1 MTTPPPPRPALSR
14 RLLTNGE
21 ALRLEVEAPSSGGGD
36 KYEPQTPQQARAV
49 LLPQIRSVRA
59 TVRQLPRDL
68 RADRLYVEARLL
80 PNYIAAS
87 YFPLPLLAQI
97 GAVPVGSRADS
108 GLYRTRNRVT
118 RTGTRRLILTVDDQG
133 LTQLEQLIERGGRTR
148 TESQA
153 FDEIRKL
160 DEISIPGPESII
172 LAHPDQEA
180 QQITWEAVLHPA
192 ATAIGLEP
200 EPLDAETLGKWYQL
214 VSAAGG
220 QVYRDYVRR
229 VGGLTF
235 TPVSLDEP
243 GANEVARFNP
253 LRAIRPMP
261 SIRPRPRFGPR
272 ATARLLPPNDTTPT
286 RQSPEVAVFDGGV
299 DPINPSVLFPRSSAD
314 LTKEPADPDD
324 LQHGTGVTGA
334 VLYGLVGPGQQAPR
348 PPLPVDSFRVLP
360 APDIPGDLN
369 GYWVLDKIKETVAG
383 GQYKIVNLSLGPVQA
398 VEEAM
403 EPDRWTSELD
413 QLAWE
418 NDILFVVAAGN
429 DGDKDQATGLHRVQ
443 VPADMANGLSVGAA
457 DVPPPDKPW
466 ERAWYSSMGPGRQGN
481 RIQPCGVQFGG
492 DSYNR
497 PFPVLCADGKFLDSE
512 GTSFAAPLVTH
523 ALADLATRL
532 PRVNT
537 SVLRA
542 FAIHFAER
550 RSKHKSLQEEIG
562 YGRYPLTFADDLNCA
577 PGEVHVLYV
586 DEINRGELLGYQIP
600 IPRGSGAVEVVISL
614 AYSSPVDPTQPTEYT
629 SAALELAFRPHH
641 LRYRFYPPKGEGGR
655 SVELDVTSDEALQLL
670 KQGWRMGQEP
680 VTKVLGKSATSSE
693 TLLRDTGKWETLRQ
707 SRINLADGESSDPR
721 LEISYVAR
729 RAGALDNS
737 PTSVPFAL
745 LVTVTDKSGDTD
757 LYDRTVK
764 QFAALRPVPSV
775 QSQIRVR
782 GGGSTWR

>member
-1 MTTPPPPRPALSR
+1 MTTPPPPRTASSR

-21 ALRLEVEAPSSGGGD
+21 ALRIEVEAPSSGGGD
-36 KYEPQTPQQARAV
+36 KYEPQTPQQAQAL
-49 LLPQIRSVRA
+49 LLPQIQSVRA
-59 TVRQLPRDL
+59 TARRLPREL
-68 RADRLYVEARLL
+68 RADRLYVEAKLL

-87 YFPLPLLAQI
+87 HFPIALLAQV
-97 GAVPVGSRADS
+97 GAVPVGSRAAS
-108 GLYRTRNRVT
+108 GLYRTRTRVT
-118 RTGTRRLILTVDDQG
+118 TTGTRRLILTVDDQG
-133 LTQLEQLIERGGRTR
+133 LTQLEQLIEHGGRTR
-148 TESQA
+148 TASQA

-172 LAHPDQEA
+172 LAHPDQAEE
-180 QQITWEAVLHPA
+180 QITWEAVLHPA
-192 ATAIGLEP
+192 ATVIGLEP
-200 EPLDAETLGKWYQL
+200 EPLDEETLAKWYHL
-214 VSAAGG
+214 VSEAGG

-235 TPVSLDEP
+235 TPVSLDEH
-243 GANEVARFNP
+243 GASQVARFNP

-261 SIRPRPRFGPR
+261 PIRPRPRFGPR
-272 ATARLLPPNDTTPT
+272 SAARLRPPNDPTPI

-299 DPINPSVLFPRSSAD
+299 DPLNPSVLYPRSTDD

-360 APDIPGDLN
+360 APNIPGDLN
-369 GYWVLDKIKETVAG
+369 GYWVLDKIKETLAKSRHKV
-383 GQYKIVNLSLGPVQA
+383 VNLSLGPVQA
-398 VEEAM
+398 VEETM

-443 VPADMANGLSVGAA
+443 VPADMANGLSVGAV
-457 DVPPPDKPW
+457 DTPPPDKPW
-466 ERAWYSSMGPGRQGN
+466 ERAVYSSMGPGRQGN

-492 DSYNR
+492 DIWNR
-497 PFPVLCADGKFLDSE
+497 PFPVICADGSFLDSE

-532 PRVNT
+532 PRVNAN
-537 SVLRA
+537 VLRA
-542 FAIHFAER
+542 FAIHFAEKHT
-550 RSKHKSLQEEIG
+550 KHKSVQDEVG
-562 YGRYPLTFADDLNCA
+562 YGRYPLTFVDDLDCA

-614 AYSSPVDPTQPTEYT
+614 AYSSPVEPTQPTEYT

-641 LRYRFYPPKGEGGR
+641 LKYRFRPPKEQRGG
-655 SVELDVTSDEALQLL
+655 SVVLDITSDEARQLL
-670 KQGWRMGQEP
+670 EQGWLMGQEP
-680 VTKVLGKSATSSE
+680 VTKGLGKSGTSSE

-707 SRINLADGESSDPR
+707 SRISLADGESSDPR

-737 PTSVPFAL
+737 PTTVPFAL
-745 LVTVTDKSGDTD
+745 LVTVIDKSGGTD
-757 LYDRTVK
+757 LYQRTVK
-764 QFAALRPVPSV
+764 QFAALRPVASI

-782 GGGSTWR
+782 GGSAWR

>member
-1 MTTPPPPRPALSR
+1 MTTPPEPGTASSR

-21 ALRLEVEAPSSGGGD
+21 ALRMEVEAPPSGGGQ
-36 KYEPQTPQQARAV
+36 KYEPQTPQQAQAL
-49 LLPQIRSVRA
+49 LLPQIQSVTA
-59 TVRQLPRDL
+59 VARQLPREL
-68 RADRLYVEARLL
+68 RAERLYIEARLL

-87 YFPLPLLAQI
+87 YFPIALLAQI

-108 GLYRTRNRVT
+108 GLYRTKT
-118 RTGTRRLILTVDDQG
+118 REIMTGTRRLVLTVDDRG
-133 LTQLEQLIERGGRTR
+133 LAALEQLIERGGRTR

-153 FDEIRKL
+153 FAEIRKL

-172 LAHPDQEA
+172 LARPDQAEE
-180 QQITWEAVLHPA
+180 QITWEAVLHPA
-192 ATAIGLEP
+192 ATAIGREP
-200 EPLDAETLGKWYQL
+200 QPLDEETMAKWYEL

-235 TPVSLDEP
+235 SPVSLDER
-243 GANEVARFNP
+243 GADQVARFNP

-261 SIRPRPRFGPR
+261 SIRPRPRFGTR
-272 ATARLLPPNDTTPT
+272 VTARLRPPSDTNPI
-286 RQSPEVAVFDGGV
+286 RQGPEVAVFDGGV
-299 DPINPSVLFPRSSAD
+299 DPLNPSVLCPRSTGD
-314 LTKEPADPDD
+314 LTKEPSDPDD
-324 LQHGTGVTGA
+324 LQHGTAVTGA
-334 VLYGLVGPGQQAPR
+334 VLYGLVRPGDQAPR

-369 GYWVLDKIKETVAG
+369 GYWVLDRIKETVANS
-383 GQYKIVNLSLGPVQA
+383 QYKIVNLSLGPVQA

-429 DGDKDQATGLHRVQ
+429 DGDKDRATGLHRVQ
-443 VPADMANGLSVGAA
+443 IPADMANGLSVGAA
-457 DVPPPDKPW
+457 DAPPPDKPW
-466 ERAWYSSMGPGRQGN
+466 ARAWYSSMGPGRQGN

-492 DSYNR
+492 DLDTK
-497 PFPVLCADGKFLDSE
+497 PFPVICADGRFLDSE

-523 ALADLATRL
+523 ALADLATRI
-532 PRVNT
+532 PRVNAN
-537 SVLRA
+537 VLRA

-550 RSKHKSLQEEIG
+550 HRKYKSLQDELG
-562 YGRYPLTFADDLNCA
+562 YGRYPLTFADDLDCA

-600 IPRGSGAVEVVISL
+600 IPRGSGAVEVVITL
-614 AYSSPVDPTQPTEYT
+614 AYSSPVEPTQPTEYT

-641 LRYRFYPPKGEGGR
+641 LRYRFSPPKGHGGG
-655 SVELDVTSDEALQLL
+655 SVELDVTSEEARRLL
-670 KQGWRMGQEP
+670 EQGWQMSQEP
-680 VTKVLGKSATSSE
+680 VTKGLGKSGVSSE
-693 TLLRDTGKWETLRQ
+693 TLLRDTGKWETLRT
-707 SRINLADGESSDPR
+707 SRINLADGDSSDPR

-745 LVTVTDKSGDTD
+745 LVTVTDKSGGTD
-757 LYDRTVK
+757 LYERTVK
-764 QFAALRPVPSV
+764 QFVALRPVPSV
-775 QSQIRVR
+775 QTQIRVR
-782 GGGSTWR
+782 GGSTWH

>member
-1 MTTPPPPRPALSR
+1 MTTPDPPRTELSR

-21 ALRLEVEAPSSGGGD
+21 ALRVEVETPPSGGGE
-36 KYEPQTPQQARAV
+36 KYEPQTPQQARAL
-49 LLPQIRSVRA
+49 LLPQIRSVTA
-59 TVRQLPRDL
+59 TAQRLPRAL

-87 YFPLPLLAQI
+87 YFPIPLLAQI

-108 GLYRTRNRVT
+108 GLYRTKTREI
-118 RTGTRRLILTVDDQG
+118 RTGTRRLVLTVDDRG
-133 LTQLEQLIERGGRTR
+133 LSQLEQLIERGGRTR

-172 LAHPDQEA
+172 LARPDQAEEP
-180 QQITWEAVLHPA
+180 ITWEAVLHPA

-200 EPLDAETLGKWYQL
+200 EPLDEETLAKWYQL

-235 TPVSLDEP
+235 SPVSLDVR
-243 GANEVARFNP
+243 GVNQVARFNP

-261 SIRPRPRFGPR
+261 TIRPRPRFGPR
-272 ATARLLPPNDTTPT
+272 AAARLRPPSDPTPV

-299 DPINPSVLFPRSSAD
+299 DPLNPSVLYPRLASD
-314 LTKEPADPDD
+314 LTKEPTDPED

-334 VLYGLVGPGQQAPR
+334 VLYGLVGPGDQAPR

-360 APDIPGDLN
+360 TPNIPGDLN
-369 GYWVLDKIKETVAG
+369 GYWVLDQIKDALANG
-383 GQYKIVNLSLGPVQA
+383 HYKIVNLSLGPVQA
-398 VEEAM
+398 VEETM

-443 VPADMANGLSVGAA
+443 VPADMANGLSVGAVDA
-457 DVPPPDKPW
+457 PPPDKPW
-466 ERAWYSSMGPGRQGN
+466 QRAWYSSMGPGRQGS

-492 DSYNR
+492 DLYNR
-497 PFPVLCADGKFLDSE
+497 PFPVICADGRFLDSE

-532 PRVNT
+532 PRVNAN
-537 SVLRA
+537 VLRA

-550 RSKHKSLQEEIG
+550 QRRHANLQDEIG
-562 YGRYPLTFADDLNCA
+562 YGRYPLTFAHDLDCA

-600 IPRGSGAVEVVISL
+600 IPRGSGAVEVVITL
-614 AYSSPVDPTQPTEYT
+614 AYSSPVEPTQPTEYT

-641 LRYRFYPPKGEGGR
+641 LRYRFRPPKGQRGG
-655 SVELDVTSDEALQLL
+655 SVELDVTSEEARQLL
-670 KQGWRMGQEP
+670 EQGWQLSQEP
-680 VTKVLGKSATSSE
+680 VTKGLGKSGGSSE

-745 LVTVTDKSGDTD
+745 LVTVTDKSGGTD

-764 QFAALRPVPSV
+764 QFVALRPVPSV

-782 GGGSTWR
+782 GGSTWR